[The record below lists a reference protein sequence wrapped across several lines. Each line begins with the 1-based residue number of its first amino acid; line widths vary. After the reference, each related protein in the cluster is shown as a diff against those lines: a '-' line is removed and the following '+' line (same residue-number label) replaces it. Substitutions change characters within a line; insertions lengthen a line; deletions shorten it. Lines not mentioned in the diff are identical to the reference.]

1 MILPNNICYKNVSI
15 YLTISHSL
23 LSDQE
28 QQTTKEQET
37 IQVISEQYMAITS
50 FSELLSGSMTDGA
63 IGEF

>member
-1 MILPNNICYKNVSI
+1 LKVCDKKKQKCSK
-15 YLTISHSL
+15 
-23 LSDQE
+23 E